1 MHGVVCNAGKTIF
14 KMNYKTILISFL
26 LVGTFSCKKKEAIAI
41 IPFDYIR
48 NQIVLSVY
56 IGDNGPFNMLLD
68 TGVDPSVVDFATAK
82 ELKLPIDTLQSGNAE
97 GRGNDKVVVFPTTI
111 EDLNINSKSYG
122 TVEALTLDLKKLETP
137 LGKKLHGVLGY
148 SFLKDK
154 IIRINYGDRILQLI
168 DSKQHLE
175 EIISENAFVT
185 EFINDGDDMIP
196 ILNNFKMNGE
206 HFIASL
212 DTGSSLNIQV
222 YLHHLEKFGITLD
235 TTKNSE
241 IIGAQGKKEIY
252 SSSVNNV
259 SIDKFRFENEQVS
272 ISTIKNEAQLR
283 MGNIGN
289 NFLDNFIV
297 SFDYLNR
304 RVILERN

>member
-1 MHGVVCNAGKTIF
+1 
-14 KMNYKTILISFL
+14 
-26 LVGTFSCKKKEAIAI
+26 
-41 IPFDYIR
+41 
-48 NQIVLSVY
+48 
-56 IGDNGPFNMLLD
+56 MLLD

-97 GRGNDKVVVFPTTI
+97 GRGNDKVVVFPTAI

-154 IIRINYGDRILQLI
+154 IIRINYDDRILQLI

-196 ILNNFKMNGE
+196 ILNNFKVNGE
-206 HFIASL
+206 YFIASL
-212 DTGSSLNIQV
+212 DTGSSLNI
-222 YLHHLEKFGITLD
+222 
-235 TTKNSE
+235 
-241 IIGAQGKKEIY
+241 
-252 SSSVNNV
+252 
-259 SIDKFRFENEQVS
+259 
-272 ISTIKNEAQLR
+272 
-283 MGNIGN
+283 
-289 NFLDNFIV
+289 
-297 SFDYLNR
+297 
-304 RVILERN
+304 